1 MINLLKASDKKII
14 RAGRRNRDWTRYILL
29 TAAALGVLVFVSII
43 TFFMFDAEEA
53 NQKNAAQEAN
63 QKNASEV
70 AETDKLVENFTK
82 NIQTLQAIENN
93 KIRYSSLLVD
103 IAKGLPNG
111 CIMSTLS
118 VSSGTLD
125 KTPQTFEISCPTDS
139 AATELKNDSKI
150 FRDVQI
156 ISLNHDSSQAGL
168 PIKISFNAI
177 IQKPVTD
184 KEIQS

>member
-1 MINLLKASDKKII
+1 MINLLSANDKKII
-14 RAGRRNRDWTRYILL
+14 RAGRRNHDWTRYIFL
-29 TAAALGVLVFVSII
+29 TVAALGVLVFISII
-43 TFFMFDAEEA
+43 TFFMFDAEET
-53 NQKNAAQEAN
+53 NQRNTAQENN

-82 NIQTLQAIENN
+82 NIQTLQTIENN
-93 KIRYSSLLVD
+93 KIRYSSLLVN
-103 IAKGLPNG
+103 IAKGLPSG

-125 KTPQTFEISCPTDS
+125 KTPQTFEISCPTDNS
-139 AATELKNDSKI
+139 AAELKNNSKI

-184 KEIQS
+184 GEVQS